1 MKKRLLVFLAVLLV
15 LAACTPGAL
24 AYDVAAE
31 QAEDFGTASLEYALP
46 EQAYDAFGALS
57 VADAAQPQSLL
68 AKLWAYVLHE
78 GGGAVASAARNAAL
92 LLAVVFLSALCAS
105 ISVSGA
111 CGKVT
116 QMAGTVAVA
125 ALSAT
130 HVTSCITAGSGA
142 LATLRDFSKILLPSM
157 CAAAAASGAATSAAA
172 KYAATSLFLDVL
184 LSAETAVL
192 LPLLYLYAGTVIC
205 GTTLENDVL
214 TSLSG
219 LLRKAFRLLI
229 IGFASAFT
237 LYLSLTGHPHRLGR
251 CSRGQGG
258 QDGRLCRTPGRRQH
272 RGRCSVHGHF
282 QRRDPAQ
289 RHRHRRRR
297 QCCCG
302 VRHAVSPACR
312 ALCFVQARGR
322 YRRVLCGQAR
332 RPADRRFCGRVW
344 FPAGDGRCSIAHF
357 ISFDRIEYE
366 GGDGM
371 MESLRV
377 WLLSLAGVALLTAL
391 ASLFPTSESL
401 RRITK
406 LAGGIA
412 LTCLLFSPLVTFD
425 YDAYAA
431 ALQDYHVSVS
441 TDGAVSDS
449 SERLQ
454 RTVIESE
461 MRTYILD
468 KAVQC
473 GAALD
478 DAQVTLRWSTEGY
491 WYPQSVR
498 LITSGPAAENS
509 RLAQIIEA
517 DLGIPRARQ
526 EWSSTS

>member
-130 HVTSCITAGSGA
+130 HVTSCITAGSEA

-205 GTTLENDVL
+205 GI
-214 TSLSG
+214 G
-219 LLRKAFRLLI
+219 LIAFCIPSVMRL
-229 IGFASAFT
+229 
-237 LYLSLTGHPHRLGR
+237 
-251 CSRGQGG
+251 
-258 QDGRLCRTPGRRQH
+258 DRQ
-272 RGRCSVHGHF
+272 
-282 QRRDPAQ
+282 
-289 RHRHRRRR
+289 
-297 QCCCG
+297 
-302 VRHAVSPACR
+302 
-312 ALCFVQARGR
+312 
-322 YRRVLCGQAR
+322 
-332 RPADRRFCGRVW
+332 
-344 FPAGDGRCSIAHF
+344 
-357 ISFDRIEYE
+357 
-366 GGDGM
+366 
-371 MESLRV
+371 
-377 WLLSLAGVALLTAL
+377 
-391 ASLFPTSESL
+391 
-401 RRITK
+401 
-406 LAGGIA
+406 
-412 LTCLLFSPLVTFD
+412 
-425 YDAYAA
+425 
-431 ALQDYHVSVS
+431 
-441 TDGAVSDS
+441 S
-449 SERLQ
+449 S
-454 RTVIESE
+454 
-461 MRTYILD
+461 
-468 KAVQC
+468 
-473 GAALD
+473 
-478 DAQVTLRWSTEGY
+478 
-491 WYPQSVR
+491 
-498 LITSGPAAENS
+498 
-509 RLAQIIEA
+509 
-517 DLGIPRARQ
+517 
-526 EWSSTS
+526 

>member
-214 TSLSG
+214 ASLSG

-229 IGFASAFT
+229 IGFASVFT
-237 LYLSLTGHPHRLGR
+237 LYPHRLGR
-251 CSRGQGG
+251 CSHGQGG

-272 RGRCSVHGHF
+272 RGRCSIHGHF

-302 VRHAVSPACR
+302 MRHAVSPACR

-344 FPAGDGRCSIAHF
+344 LPAWDGRRGVAHF
-357 ISFDRIEYE
+357 ISLDRVEYE

-371 MESLRV
+371 MESVRA

-478 DAQVTLRWSTEGY
+478 DAQVTLRWSTDGY

-498 LITSGPAAENS
+498 LITSGTAAENS